1 MKVGCHVSI
10 EGGVS
15 RAIGEAA
22 NLGLTAIALFL
33 KSSRQWAA
41 KPYPEEEIARF
52 KAACKEHHYD
62 PLVDI
67 LPHASY
73 VINLGSPDDQKRQ
86 QSFTG
91 FLDELK
97 RCEQLGIGMLNLH
110 PGSSL
115 GTSKAEAIRR
125 VARHINEAHGQTSFV
140 KVVLENMAGDPSR
153 IVGSELTDI
162 AKIISM
168 VENKSR
174 VGVCIDTC
182 HTYAAGWDISSERG
196 FSSFWKEFDEV
207 IGMDYL
213 SAIHVNDSC
222 WPHAS
227 HRDQH
232 ARVGT
237 GFLGPQVFRLLMNKE
252 ELADTVK
259 ILETSEFS
267 EEVPQLLWFKGK
279 SAEEVDAECKD
290 LIEKG
295 ASMRAANQRKT
306 DEKKAKEALKGSKR
320 RRAKEEGEPPAS
332 VKNFFVKRPKKELN

>member
-15 RAIGEAA
+15 RAISEAA
-22 NLGLTAIALFL
+22 NLGLTAVAMFL
-33 KSSRQWAA
+33 KSSKKWVS
-41 KPYPEEEIARF
+41 KPYSEEEVTKF
-52 KAACKEHHYD
+52 KSACEAHNYD

-73 VINLGSPDDQKRQ
+73 MINLGSPNDQKCK
-86 QSFTG
+86 QSFAG

-125 VARHINEAHGQTSFV
+125 VAHYINEAHGQTNFV

-162 AKIISM
+162 ANIISM
-168 VENKSR
+168 VDNKQR

-182 HTYAAGWDISSERG
+182 HTYAAGWNIASEAG
-196 FSSFWKEFDEV
+196 FASFWKEFDKV
-207 IGMDYL
+207 IGMKYL

-237 GFLGPQVFRLLMNKE
+237 GFLGPQVFRLLMNKK
-252 ELADTVK
+252 ELENTVK
-259 ILETSEFS
+259 ILETSDFRD
-267 EEVPQLLWFKGK
+267 EVPQLRWFAGK
-279 SAEEVDAECKD
+279 SAEQVDAECKH
-290 LIEKG
+290 LMEKG
-295 ASMRAANQRKT
+295 ASMRATNQRKV
-306 DEKKAKEALKGSKR
+306 DEKRAKEALKGTKK
-320 RRAKEEGEPPAS
+320 RRAKEDGEQIAS
-332 VKNFFVKRPKKELN
+332 VKEFFGKRLRKE